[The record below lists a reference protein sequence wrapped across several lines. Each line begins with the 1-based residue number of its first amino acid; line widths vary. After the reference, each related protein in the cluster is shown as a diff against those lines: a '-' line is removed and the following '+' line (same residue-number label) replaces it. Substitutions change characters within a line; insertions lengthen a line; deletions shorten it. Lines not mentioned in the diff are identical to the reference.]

1 MTDDE
6 DGLSLEELEQRLSRL
21 EHVRQTNLMRE
32 MGLYQTPLRDA
43 ANVRALVDAEL
54 ANWSAEHREL
64 VTPYLLDVPHFHARE
79 WDYARLNTPPRELYL
94 PCWTVLYSP
103 EKDRTAVVYC
113 DHGHA
118 GNWGALEDDGWCSMD
133 AVWNDSLKATI
144 WRFGVV
150 DGIVREPH
158 IVIQESEP

>member
-1 MTDDE
+1 MNDDE
-6 DGLSLEELEQRLSRL
+6 FSLEELKQRLSRL

-32 MGLYQTPLRDA
+32 MGLYQTPMRDA
-43 ANVRALVDAEL
+43 ASVRALVDAEL
-54 ANWSAEHREL
+54 ASWSAEHRKL
-64 VTPYLLDVPHFHARE
+64 VTPYLLDVPYFHVRE
-79 WDYARLNTPPRELYL
+79 WDYAGLNTPPRELYL

-133 AVWNDSLKATI
+133 AVWNDSLKETI